1 MRLSSV
7 FRLGV
12 KELWGLARD
21 PVLVLLILYAFSF
34 SVSSSARS
42 EPETLNRAAI
52 AIVDED
58 NSPLSQRIADAFY
71 PPHFTDPRMITLD
84 EVDERLDAG
93 IDTFVLDIPP
103 NFQRD
108 VLADREPDM
117 QLNVDATRMTQAFS
131 GAGYVETIVTQ
142 EVTEFL
148 ARVRETNDQPVTLA
162 LRAKFNQQLDPMWF
176 GAINALISSI
186 SMLSIILGG
195 AALIRER
202 EHGTIEHMLVM
213 PLAPV
218 EILASK
224 VWSMGLVVFLATVFC
239 LRVIIQ
245 GQLQVPIPG
254 SIGLF
259 YIGAALQLFATTSL
273 GFFLATVAGS
283 MPQFALLM
291 ILTLLPMQMLSG
303 GGTPR
308 ENMPEFVQTIMLAA
322 PDTHFVMIAQAVL
335 FRGAG
340 LDVIWPQFLW
350 LAGIGGILFYLALRK
365 FRKFLQ

>member
-7 FRLGV
+7 FRLGI

-34 SVSSSARS
+34 SVSSSAES
-42 EPETLNRAAI
+42 QPETLNRAAI

-58 NSPLSQRIADAFY
+58 RSPLSQRIHDAFY
-71 PPHFTDPRMITLD
+71 PPHFVPPRMITLD
-84 EVDERLDAG
+84 EVDGRLDAG
-93 IDTFVLDIPP
+93 IDTFALIIPAG
-103 NFQRD
+103 FQRD
-108 VLADREPDM
+108 VLAGHQPDL
-117 QLNVDATRMTQAFS
+117 QLAVDATRMTQAFS

-142 EVTEFL
+142 EITEFL
-148 ARVRETNDQPVTLA
+148 ARYRSTSEPSVTLA
-162 LRAKFNQQLDPMWF
+162 LRARFNQQLDPMWF

-213 PLAPV
+213 PLTPL
-218 EILASK
+218 EILTAK

-239 LRVIIQ
+239 LRVVIQ
-245 GQLQVPIPG
+245 GQLEVPIPG
-254 SIGLF
+254 QLWLF
-259 YIGAALQLFATTSL
+259 YIGTALQLFATTSM

-283 MPQFALLM
+283 MPQFSLLM

-308 ENMPEFVQTIMLAA
+308 DNMPEFVQTIMLAA

-340 LDVIWPQFLW
+340 IDVIWPQFLS
-350 LAGIGGILFYLALRK
+350 LAAIGGVLFYLALRQ
-365 FRKFLQ
+365 FRRFLQ